1 MSHTCHCCH
10 NETSKEGC
18 PLEHHHHHEE
28 HESSQNFEIIKF
40 SIAIAFFVLGLFFK
54 FIKPNLSIYGVSLF
68 IPFFVLSWAIS
79 GYEVVLTPIKNFY
92 KGIIFDE
99 NFLMSVATIGAFI
112 LGDWTEA
119 ASVMLF
125 YNLGEIAQGAIV
137 EKARKSI
144 INVAELNSNFARV
157 LKNNKNISNENIS
170 MEEKD
175 YETKEPKDVS
185 ISSILLV
192 KPGEKI
198 PIDSV
203 VIKGS
208 SQLNT
213 ASMTGESLPRLANE
227 GDEVL
232 AGFINLTGVLI
243 LKTTALLKDSEASKM
258 LELIEEAQERKTKTE
273 RLITSF
279 AKVYT
284 PIVLLLALLISI
296 LPPIFIHYL
305 MSKSSFGFSSFAP
318 WIHRGLVFLVISCPC
333 AFILSV
339 PLAYFAGIG
348 AFARNG
354 VLVKGADYIDA
365 LSKVKKV
372 VFDKTGT
379 LTLGKLEVT
388 KILNEN
394 DSSQE
399 ELLTYASIAENMSNH
414 PIAKAIKKAINK
426 SSSKEGDMG
435 SVSDYKEETGKGI
448 KCNFNGKPLCAGS
461 ALFISDELKKSI
473 PLNEEEGSS
482 VYVSYDGKYLGSI
495 VLQDEIKKNAKKTI
509 EELKILGI
517 KDVSMLT
524 GDVEKTAKK
533 VSDVLALNS
542 YKAELLPREKVE
554 AFEEDSKQFR
564 EKNDGAKVLFVGDGI
579 NDAAVLSVSDV
590 GVAIGEGA
598 TAAAMEA
605 SDVVFL
611 NDDLSLLPKSLRLAK
626 QTRHIVKENI
636 AISFVIKI
644 GFLLLGSL
652 GIVGLQLAV
661 LADVGV
667 ALLATLNSMRLKK

>member
-1 MSHTCHCCH
+1 M
-10 NETSKEGC
+10 
-18 PLEHHHHHEE
+18 
-28 HESSQNFEIIKF
+28 
-40 SIAIAFFVLGLFFK
+40 
-54 FIKPNLSIYGVSLF
+54 
-68 IPFFVLSWAIS
+68 
-79 GYEVVLTPIKNFY
+79 
-92 KGIIFDE
+92 
-99 NFLMSVATIGAFI
+99 
-112 LGDWTEA
+112 
-119 ASVMLF
+119 
-125 YNLGEIAQGAIV
+125 
-137 EKARKSI
+137 
-144 INVAELNSNFARV
+144 
-157 LKNNKNISNENIS
+157 
-170 MEEKD
+170 
-175 YETKEPKDVS
+175 
-185 ISSILLV
+185 
-192 KPGEKI
+192 
-198 PIDSV
+198 
-203 VIKGS
+203 
-208 SQLNT
+208 
-213 ASMTGESLPRLANE
+213 
-227 GDEVL
+227 
-232 AGFINLTGVLI
+232 
-243 LKTTALLKDSEASKM
+243 
-258 LELIEEAQERKTKTE
+258 
-273 RLITSF
+273 
-279 AKVYT
+279 
-284 PIVLLLALLISI
+284 
-296 LPPIFIHYL
+296 
-305 MSKSSFGFSSFAP
+305 
-318 WIHRGLVFLVISCPC
+318 
-333 AFILSV
+333 
-339 PLAYFAGIG
+339 
-348 AFARNG
+348 
-354 VLVKGADYIDA
+354 
-365 LSKVKKV
+365 
-372 VFDKTGT
+372 
-379 LTLGKLEVT
+379 T

-626 QTRHIVKENI
+626 RTRHIVKENI